1 MKAVLTGTLL
11 LCSLLVLPLPGAAD
25 SSAEH
30 MTWGRWSFDYEV
42 RDNTGLSLR
51 NVTYDGELVLGKASM
66 PVLRVKYVK
75 ERIWWNPFTWF
86 GSRADSG
93 RCGPFQDRLRW
104 QDLVPIV
111 NCGNNKVCVESS
123 TLQGTQWLELG
134 IYARIGEYHI
144 YQSWHLSHDGELRPV
159 VQSRGL
165 SCNTDHIHH
174 PYWRF
179 DFDIDGNGMDQVF
192 VHDDGGSDR
201 GWGPGWTKYTNERN
215 DVKVAATHRTW
226 FIRDQLTGH
235 GVWLLPGDG
244 YAPLKDDGER
254 DAFADHDVAIRR
266 ADPDEDLPWVFGARG
281 QLGYDEDNQSVQEQD
296 VVVWYVAHLPH
307 LAALGPTKWL
317 TLGPTLKIHR

>member
-1 MKAVLTGTLL
+1 MPKQVL
-11 LCSLLVLPLPGAAD
+11 A
-25 SSAEH
+25 
-30 MTWGRWSFDYEV
+30 
-42 RDNTGLSLR
+42 
-51 NVTYDGELVLGKASM
+51 KASM

-111 NCGNNKVCVESS
+111 NCGDQKVCVESS
-123 TLQGTQWLELG
+123 TVKGMKWLELG

-144 YQSWHLSHDGELRPV
+144 YQSWHLSEDGELRPV

-165 SCNTDHIHH
+165 SCNTDHVHH

-179 DFDIDGNGMDQVF
+179 DFDINGNGMDQVF
-192 VHDDGGSDR
+192 VRDDGGPDS
-201 GWGPGWTKYTNERN
+201 GWGPGWKKYTNERN
-215 DVKVAATHRTW
+215 DVKHTATHRAW

-235 GVWLLPGDG
+235 GVWVLPGDG

-254 DAFADHDVAIRR
+254 DSFADLDVAIRR
-266 ADPDEDLPWVFGARG
+266 ANPDEDLPWVFGARG
-281 QLGYDEDNQSVQEQD
+281 QLGYDEDNQGVQEQD
-296 VVVWYVAHLPH
+296 VVFWYVAHLPH
-307 LAALGPTKWL
+307 MAALGPTKWL